1 MTNAVQ
7 RYKMTSR
14 LTNFVSLLAYFHTFY
29 YFCSKL
35 TAYCMQIDSTNPI
48 KRTIMSVPKFLP
60 AFMAISI
67 HKGEFCYCT
76 GLSPYKLKK
85 VIKQHEDKLKRLGYS
100 QYDKILMPN
109 VSEYL
114 CRVTGVQIDMNRLAE
129 CMGHFSH
136 ISQ

>member
-1 MTNAVQ
+1 
-7 RYKMTSR
+7 
-14 LTNFVSLLAYFHTFY
+14 
-29 YFCSKL
+29 
-35 TAYCMQIDSTNPI
+35 
-48 KRTIMSVPKFLP
+48 MSVPKFLP
-60 AFMAISI
+60 AIMAISI

-76 GLSPYKLKK
+76 GLSPYKLKN

-100 QYDKILMPN
+100 KHDKILMPN